1 MVLLDVCG
9 IQYAPPPQIYAKIT
23 QMEIKKKQLYTVEFF
38 VKKAWTYFKKT
49 LNIFFKNIQ
58 IEHFIIYVP
67 V

>member
-1 MVLLDVCG
+1 M
-9 IQYAPPPQIYAKIT
+9 YAAYSMPPLPKYMPKLPKWKF
-23 QMEIKKKQLYTVEFF
+23 KKKQLYTVEFF